1 MEEIVEK
8 MHGSPNV
15 EVQRRVFLEPVGG
28 GSSKREIDVLLTS
41 SVAGYPVRVAIE
53 CKNEAGKIGSPK
65 IDQFVGKL
73 DDVGIPSSLGIY
85 VSVNGYT
92 KGAIERARKA
102 GIRTLVLTGLTKD
115 RLSAEVER
123 AFQSMVYLFAEI
135 FQLQPERAEHELT
148 TVDEF
153 LELCGYYDTD
163 GVLQDVLP
171 DIVWRS
177 WMEGSMSSEVGKH
190 KLRFDLPEGWH
201 NIVDGKTVP
210 ARPLSVVIR
219 VVGFVV
225 TFSGEARH
233 HTLLDAANEGTERW
247 LTDLAFDGSLEPS
260 YPMRAFGTEE
270 ELHEYLEKQ
279 ESVKIVGR
287 LRLPRIKAGAMYW
300 PASERTTKKLAE
312 IRKAYEAGEIPDPRP
327 LEFAEIE
334 GMDLNTVFEPI
345 WRGPP

>member
-1 MEEIVEK
+1 M
-8 MHGSPNV
+8 
-15 EVQRRVFLEPVGG
+15 
-28 GSSKREIDVLLTS
+28 
-41 SVAGYPVRVAIE
+41 
-53 CKNEAGKIGSPK
+53 
-65 IDQFVGKL
+65 
-73 DDVGIPSSLGIY
+73 
-85 VSVNGYT
+85 
-92 KGAIERARKA
+92 
-102 GIRTLVLTGLTKD
+102 
-115 RLSAEVER
+115 
-123 AFQSMVYLFAEI
+123 
-135 FQLQPERAEHELT
+135 
-148 TVDEF
+148 
-153 LELCGYYDTD
+153 
-163 GVLQDVLP
+163 
-171 DIVWRS
+171 
-177 WMEGSMSSEVGKH
+177 
-190 KLRFDLPEGWH
+190 
-201 NIVDGKTVP
+201 
-210 ARPLSVVIR
+210 
-219 VVGFVV
+219 VGFVV

-287 LRLPRIKAGAMYW
+287 LRLPRIKVGAMYW